1 MQLEEKFSYSAQ
13 PHAAP
18 VGMKKSRYREN
29 NVEVSLDEGSQNLGN
44 IMFDP
49 RVVRGSTYAAKV
61 ITNTERIAEAKKTSR
76 KINAS
81 KFKSAPGR
89 AGTPPAVDG
98 RVHMKMQTE
107 DFLEEITD
115 KPLEHDVETQTL
127 QIIDRPPSPLFIRTK
142 IGVDITTQIEDG
154 DLFDFDLEVEPILEV
169 LVGKTI
175 HLSMLELMQV
185 SLKTIYNV
193 LFNYIMTGRGT

>member
-1 MQLEEKFSYSAQ
+1 MQVEEKFSYSAQ

-18 VGMKKSRYREN
+18 VGMKKSKYREN
-29 NVEVSLDEGSQNLGN
+29 NLEQIQDEGSQNLGN

-61 ITNTERIAEAKKTSR
+61 ITNTERIAEARKMSR
-76 KINAS
+76 KVNP

-89 AGTPPAVDG
+89 VGTPPPIDG

-115 KPLEHDVETQTL
+115 KPIELDAETQTQ
-127 QIIDRPPSPLFIRTK
+127 QIMDRPPSPLFIRTK

-175 HLSMLELMQV
+175 HLSMLELMQAF
-185 SLKTIYNV
+185 SFFLLIEIF
-193 LFNYIMTGRGT
+193 LFNLGGRA